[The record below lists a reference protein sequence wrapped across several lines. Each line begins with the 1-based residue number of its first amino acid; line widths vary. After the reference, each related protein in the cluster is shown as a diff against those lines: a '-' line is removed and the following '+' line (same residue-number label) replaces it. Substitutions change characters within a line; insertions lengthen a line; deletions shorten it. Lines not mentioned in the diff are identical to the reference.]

1 MDFEFSEEQEMLRA
15 SVRAFLVDKSP
26 IGAVRAAYD
35 IDTLDR
41 SVWDGLAALGV
52 LDLEMVDAAV
62 VLEEL
67 GRAVCPAPYAS
78 SVIGARW
85 LLPELTSIGTVAIY
99 ETDTRYAWR
108 SPATLAR
115 PDGPGWR
122 LDGQKQH
129 VPDAATAEVFLVTAR
144 DPDGRLGVFATED
157 ATAGGSRA
165 GGGARD
171 EGARVPRNV
180 AAR

>member
-1 MDFEFSEEQEMLRA
+1 
-15 SVRAFLVDKSP
+15 
-26 IGAVRAAYD
+26 
-35 IDTLDR
+35 
-41 SVWDGLAALGV
+41 
-52 LDLEMVDAAV
+52 MVDAAV

-67 GRAVCPAPYAS
+67 GRALCPAPYAS
-78 SVIGARW
+78 SVIGARS

-99 ETDTRYAWR
+99 EAGTRYAWR

-157 ATAGGSRA
+157 ATAGGSRTVD
-165 GGGARD
+165 GSRK
-171 EGARVPRNV
+171 EGSVVLANS
-180 AAR
+180 AARRV